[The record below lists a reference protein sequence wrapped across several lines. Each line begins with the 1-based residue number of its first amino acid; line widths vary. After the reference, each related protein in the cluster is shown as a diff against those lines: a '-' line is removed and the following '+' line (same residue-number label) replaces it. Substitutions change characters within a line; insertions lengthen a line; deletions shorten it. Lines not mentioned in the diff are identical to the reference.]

1 MYNKICYNSK
11 KNLQKW
17 FILIACGDEGE
28 IWNLDVSVG
37 NNRKCPPL
45 SAHHWVV
52 RLLKNDSS
60 TSCNLLTSTN
70 FMSLALLEI

>member
-11 KNLQKW
+11 KNLRKW

-37 NNRKCPPL
+37 NTRKYQPL
-45 SAHHWVV
+45 SSEAFEKW
-52 RLLKNDSS
+52 
-60 TSCNLLTSTN
+60 
-70 FMSLALLEI
+70 F

>member
-1 MYNKICYNSK
+1 MCNKICYNSK

-37 NNRKCPPL
+37 NTRKCQPL
-45 SAHHWVV
+45 SSEAFEKW
-52 RLLKNDSS
+52 
-60 TSCNLLTSTN
+60 
-70 FMSLALLEI
+70 F